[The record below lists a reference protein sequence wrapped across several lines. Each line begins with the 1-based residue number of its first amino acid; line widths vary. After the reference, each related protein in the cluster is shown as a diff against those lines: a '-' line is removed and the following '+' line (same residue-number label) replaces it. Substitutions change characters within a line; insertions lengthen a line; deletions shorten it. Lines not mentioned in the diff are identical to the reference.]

1 MNDLDSLPLT
11 PPLTIAVVYQDSLT
25 QRWTAELCARAKVQ
39 CGQGTMQC
47 AHWRLDT
54 LSDPAVFKRAV
65 AFALQANLL
74 VIAAYAHMNLPSDVK
89 RWVQTGSQQ
98 GRAHKGAL
106 VALLG
111 KCSFAREPLPAKE
124 YLNATAEATG
134 VPYFLR
140 EFTLPTELPELT
152 MESIDQ
158 RAHTT
163 TLLLSE
169 MLRRTE
175 VAHAVH

>member
-1 MNDLDSLPLT
+1 MIPLRAGDSMNDLDSLPLT

-111 KCSFAREPLPAKE
+111 KCSFAGNRFRPKSISTRPRRPLVS
-124 YLNATAEATG
+124 LISCGN
-134 VPYFLR
+134 LR
-140 EFTLPTELPELT
+140 CLPNFP
-152 MESIDQ
+152 S
-158 RAHTT
+158 
-163 TLLLSE
+163 
-169 MLRRTE
+169 
-175 VAHAVH
+175 